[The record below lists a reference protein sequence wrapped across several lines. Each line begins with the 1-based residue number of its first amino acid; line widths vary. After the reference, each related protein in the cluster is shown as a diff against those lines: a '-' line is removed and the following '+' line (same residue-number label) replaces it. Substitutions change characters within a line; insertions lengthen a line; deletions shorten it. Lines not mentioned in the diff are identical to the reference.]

1 MSGIQSQAIPGDKDI
16 FLCACRNQFVVQQST
31 GMRNMRHNYPALYP
45 WFNLLTTQG
54 STGIRETRNNQGE
67 PFNLRQA
74 EIIIGQG
81 VTNAVNG
88 IMDVA
93 QAVNYINRRI
103 QQETGA

>member
-1 MSGIQSQAIPGDKDI
+1 
-16 FLCACRNQFVVQQST
+16 
-31 GMRNMRHNYPALYP
+31 MRHNYPALYP